1 MTHSPALLDL
11 NPLWVKGFRER
22 CRLKHMLS
30 WGTIWVTLAT
40 FVFLVTYITMVE
52 QGVSTKA
59 EAAKAALP
67 GILVIQAIILMLF
80 GTGAVASGISQ
91 ERDEDLLNYVRMTPM
106 SPTAKVIGYLFG
118 LPAREYLLFAAT
130 MPLVIIIVAISGFS
144 LLTLA
149 HFYLVFFTSV
159 LVYHMTALVVGMVAP
174 KPRLASL
181 MSMGLVI
188 LLYFALPNLSRVGIT
203 FFEFLTIRPTFFGLL
218 QQELP
223 EELRIQ
229 AEASG
234 IDTFEPVPFFN
245 GAVRPTLYTLMVQGF
260 LIITMFGI
268 VHRKWRDQASHL
280 FSKVGALAVFCGVSL
295 FTFASLWAIVA
306 QDEVYARI
314 FHPFAEQST
323 VERMP
328 ETFFFLLMTCIMI
341 VSGTYVFLTCAIT
354 PSKNLALTGI
364 RQAKRQGKSRLSLT
378 SDAASSLP
386 VALAMIT
393 ICILSVA
400 AIISLAIK
408 HGDYMTSAPSLMP
421 IIAVVLLIVA
431 IGTFVQ
437 GAAESTSLRVFGVLV
452 FLLWMIPFFAMVI
465 TLSAFEELEAG
476 LYIGQPFP
484 PVSLGFSTAWMLET
498 TALPESFTGGFRFM
512 PPEDELTSN
521 PARIAFTGA
530 IGYSAAAVMVQVL
543 RIRRRR
549 KLWRV

>member
-1 MTHSPALLDL
+1 MITSSGRFEL
-11 NPLWVKGFRER
+11 NPLWVRGYRER

-30 WGTIWVTLAT
+30 WGTIWITLAT

-52 QGVSTKA
+52 QDVSTKA

-91 ERDEDLLNYVRMTPM
+91 DRDDDLLNYVRMTPM

-159 LVYHMTALVVGMVAP
+159 LVYHMTALVVGMVSP

-203 FFEFLTIRPTFFGLL
+203 FFEFLTIRPTFFGLV

-223 EELRIQ
+223 EELRAQ
-229 AEASG
+229 VEASG
-234 IDTFEPVPFFN
+234 IDTFRPVPFFN
-245 GAVRPTLYTLMVQGF
+245 GAIRPTLYSLMVQGF
-260 LIITMFGI
+260 LIVTMFSI
-268 VHRKWRDQASHL
+268 VHRKWRDQASHI
-280 FSKVGALAVFCGVSL
+280 FSKPGALAVFCGVSV

-306 QDEVYARI
+306 QDDTYNRLFSRVTTERI
-314 FHPFAEQST
+314 
-323 VERMP
+323 P
-328 ETFFFLLMTCIMI
+328 ETFYVLLMTCIMI
-341 VSGTYVFLTCAIT
+341 VGGTYIFLICTIT
-354 PSKNLALTGI
+354 PSKDLAMSGI
-364 RQAKRQGKSRLSLT
+364 RQAKRLGQTRLPPL

-386 VALAMIT
+386 AAIAMIV
-393 ICILSVA
+393 ISILCIA
-400 AIISLAIK
+400 AIISLAAR
-408 HGDYMTSAPSLMP
+408 HGDYITSAPAVQP
-421 IIAVVLLIVA
+421 VIAWLLLFIGIA
-431 IGTFVQ
+431 IFVQ
-437 GAAESTSLRVFGVLV
+437 GAAESTSTRVFGVCV
-452 FLLWMIPFFAMVI
+452 FVLWMIPFFSMVI
-465 TLSAFEELEAG
+465 LFAAFEAFEAG
-476 LYIGQPFP
+476 MYIGQPFP

-498 TALPESFTGGFRFM
+498 TAPPATYNGGFRFM
-512 PPEDELTSN
+512 PREDELTAN
-521 PARIAFTGA
+521 PAGIAFTGA
-530 IGYSAAAVMVQVL
+530 IGYAAAAVAVQAL
-543 RIRRRR
+543 RWKRRN
-549 KLWRV
+549 KLWTI